1 VDLGGQNAVY
11 EDPTIFARF
20 GSSSSLPPRSLLA
33 AGHDYAF
40 MRASS
45 PVGID
50 DQVMFSERHLRLT
63 APELLFQ
70 VVAAGIHNGWRFLFI
85 FNRG

>member
-1 VDLGGQNAVY
+1 M
-11 EDPTIFARF
+11 I
-20 GSSSSLPPRSLLA
+20 
-33 AGHDYAF
+33 

-50 DQVMFSERHLRLT
+50 DQVMFSGRHFHLT

-70 VVAAGIHNGWRFLFI
+70 VVAAGIHTTAGAFYLFLIGGDLLTFYPQAV
-85 FNRG
+85 FLL